1 MNNPIDEELRL
12 ARERAELKRERREL
26 LAELDA
32 DNQEEAGVE
41 IVRREKQ
48 KLVMDFQQKTQNPER
63 MTMEVLKEMV
73 KNDPD
78 TMSQA
83 ARKWLGESR

>member
-12 ARERAELKRERREL
+12 ARERVELKRERREL
-26 LAELDA
+26 LAELEA

>member
-12 ARERAELKRERREL
+12 ARERVELKRERREL
-26 LAELDA
+26 LAELEA

-83 ARKWLGESR
+83 ARKWLGKGR

>member
-26 LAELDA
+26 LAELEA
-32 DNQEEAGVE
+32 DDQEEAGVE

>member
-12 ARERAELKRERREL
+12 ARERVELKRERREL
-26 LAELDA
+26 LAELEA

-48 KLVMDFQQKTQNPER
+48 KLVMDFHQKTQNPER

>member
-12 ARERAELKRERREL
+12 ARERVELKRERREL
-26 LAELDA
+26 LAELEA

-48 KLVMDFQQKTQNPER
+48 KLVMDFQQKTRNPER
-63 MTMEVLKEMV
+63 MTMEVLKDMV